1 MIPVFTQKVGSNRHQ
16 TKKSDSDGVAMMKAG
31 VASNTS
37 EVAATRAPQFASN
50 TTSVAVTRITAGNA
64 DPSRDQQINEVG
76 DEKSARK
83 SVKSR
88 VTVSSGLSF
97 DTKEKVTIDHTASCD
112 GDTDIDDV
120 LEAMLKI
127 TVARQGR
134 MQAFVQSIDLSSF
147 FQGTQYRIMS
157 ALFGPMTCF
166 FCIA

>member
-1 MIPVFTQKVGSNRHQ
+1 VIPVVTQKVGSNRHQ

-37 EVAATRAPQFASN
+37 EVAATMAPQFASN

-83 SVKSR
+83 VKSR
-88 VTVSSGLSF
+88 VTFSSGLSF
-97 DTKEKVTIDHTASCD
+97 DTKEKVRIGHTASCD

-134 MQAFVQSIDLSSF
+134 MQTFVQSIDLSSF

>member
-1 MIPVFTQKVGSNRHQ
+1 
-16 TKKSDSDGVAMMKAG
+16 MMKAG

-37 EVAATRAPQFASN
+37 EVAATMAPQFASN

-83 SVKSR
+83 VKSR
-88 VTVSSGLSF
+88 VTFSSGLSF
-97 DTKEKVTIDHTASCD
+97 DTKEKVRIGHTASCD

-134 MQAFVQSIDLSSF
+134 MQTFVQSIDLSSF

>member
-1 MIPVFTQKVGSNRHQ
+1 
-16 TKKSDSDGVAMMKAG
+16 MMKAG

-37 EVAATRAPQFASN
+37 EVAATMAPQFASN
-50 TTSVAVTRITAGNA
+50 TTSVDVTRITAGNA
-64 DPSRDQQINEVG
+64 
-76 DEKSARK
+76 
-83 SVKSR
+83 
-88 VTVSSGLSF
+88 
-97 DTKEKVTIDHTASCD
+97 
-112 GDTDIDDV
+112 

-134 MQAFVQSIDLSSF
+134 MQTFVQSIDLSSF

>member
-37 EVAATRAPQFASN
+37 EVAATMAPQFASN

-83 SVKSR
+83 VKSR
-88 VTVSSGLSF
+88 VTFSSGLSF
-97 DTKEKVTIDHTASCD
+97 DTKEKVRIGHTASCD

-134 MQAFVQSIDLSSF
+134 MQACVQNINLASF
-147 FQGTQYRIMS
+147 FQSFRYRIMS

-166 FCIA
+166 FSIA

>member
-1 MIPVFTQKVGSNRHQ
+1 MIPVFTQKVGLNRHQ

-37 EVAATRAPQFASN
+37 EVAATMAPQFASN

-83 SVKSR
+83 VKSR
-88 VTVSSGLSF
+88 VTFSSGLSF
-97 DTKEKVTIDHTASCD
+97 DTKEKVRIGHTASCD

-134 MQAFVQSIDLSSF
+134 MQTFVQSIDLSSF

>member
-1 MIPVFTQKVGSNRHQ
+1 MIPVVTQKVGSNRHQ

-37 EVAATRAPQFASN
+37 EVAATMAPQFASN

-83 SVKSR
+83 VKSR
-88 VTVSSGLSF
+88 VTFSSGLSF
-97 DTKEKVTIDHTASCD
+97 DTKEKVRIGHTASCD

-134 MQAFVQSIDLSSF
+134 MQTFVQSIDLSSF